1 MRQVRNRFTRC
12 HHDPA
17 AALPLIVRLSSG
29 PRAAALRRR
38 AMAQA
43 QRRPQP
49 RTRIL
54 EICPW
59 PDNAGRRDRCSP
71 CPVLRG
77 EHNKADF
84 ASLVAL
90 ASRNW
95 IAYWRAL
102 SSKPIAASLV
112 PSLRT
117 CVVRQGCDI
126 VTKIKDAPERQTA
139 TAEPR
144 CPNCTAPP
152 RLRHTLLDP
161 RRGRTVRLFECST
174 CGEWIWDD

>member
-1 MRQVRNRFTRC
+1 MIPPRRCPSSSASALDPQQQRCGGEQWRKPSGDRDPEPVFSKFVHGLITR
-12 HHDPA
+12 
-17 AALPLIVRLSSG
+17 VG
-29 PRAAALRRR
+29 E
-38 AMAQA
+38 
-43 QRRPQP
+43 
-49 RTRIL
+49 T
-54 EICPW
+54 
-59 PDNAGRRDRCSP
+59 GCSP

-117 CVVRQGCDI
+117 CIVRQGCDI